1 MVFRYDWGIQGID
14 IPVPPSREGMGPFRH
29 PLGWD
34 RLRFGPLG
42 LYDLRRRLGVHPS
55 EPGVFQDYR
64 ARFLTADIAWF
75 AGGTST
81 DNHHTPATG
90 GFFPEFDAMRKSLPT
105 GMVGN
110 EARKALNERVRHAV
124 FDLATLW
131 DRTFGGT
138 TMVLHVDGTTVPGTP
153 AEPQYLRASTYL
165 PPDFV
170 DSHEGSHVAI
180 TRIAQLFL
188 EGIGVPTVQQWAA
201 NARACDWLLTQPTTH
216 TTPNESSPDLIPT
229 PPVGSAH
236 YKFFG
241 RRVGELE
248 RMLVRERTPAP
259 IPIVFIPDNDEDIM
273 DAIKRAAYAEARTT
287 ECLEQIHEL
296 EQQVDILIAR
306 VAAADS
312 LSADLQRNLLMAR
325 RAPDPVRSTPPS
337 TPSRSRTHTVARS
350 QSLHP
355 SGPPPY
361 SPSANAWFP
370 IPAASLNPPSTD
382 ARYPIPAPS
391 LNPRS
396 PLAAPFHADETRQDG
411 QPDALDSFIVAQNL
425 QSLVVSIRLVIR
437 GFSAAKWYEELLR
450 LNIPGPVVSRLI
462 DAAVSLTAHRT

>member
-1 MVFRYDWGIQGID
+1 
-14 IPVPPSREGMGPFRH
+14 
-29 PLGWD
+29 
-34 RLRFGPLG
+34 
-42 LYDLRRRLGVHPS
+42 
-55 EPGVFQDYR
+55 
-64 ARFLTADIAWF
+64 
-75 AGGTST
+75 
-81 DNHHTPATG
+81 
-90 GFFPEFDAMRKSLPT
+90 
-105 GMVGN
+105 
-110 EARKALNERVRHAV
+110 
-124 FDLATLW
+124 
-131 DRTFGGT
+131 
-138 TMVLHVDGTTVPGTP
+138 
-153 AEPQYLRASTYL
+153 
-165 PPDFV
+165 
-170 DSHEGSHVAI
+170 VAI
-180 TRIAQLFL
+180 ARIVQLFL

-201 NARACDWLLTQPTTH
+201 NARARDWLLTQPTTR

-248 RMLVRERTPAP
+248 RMLARERTPAP
-259 IPIVFIPDNDEDIM
+259 IPIVFIPNNDEDIM
-273 DAIKRAAYAEARTT
+273 DAIERAAYAEARAT

-312 LSADLQRNLLMAR
+312 LSADLQRQLLMAR
-325 RAPDPVRSTPPS
+325 RAPDPVRCESFSREFHFVPSHLRSKATPPS
-337 TPSRSRTHTVARS
+337 TPSCSHTHAVARS

-361 SPSANAWFP
+361 SSSANARFP
-370 IPAASLNPPSTD
+370 IPAASLNPPSAD

-411 QPDALDSFIVAQNL
+411 QPDALDSFIAAQNL
-425 QSLVVSIRLVIR
+425 QSLAVSIRLVIR
-437 GFSAAKWYEELLR
+437 GFSAAKWYEEFLC
-450 LNIPGPVVSRLI
+450 LNIPSSVVSRLI